1 MISHEGEALV
11 NILFLCTA
19 NIQRSKTAE
28 EIFRAANSEHEY
40 KSAGLSSK
48 YVQKANS
55 TLCTEEML
63 KWADR
68 IYVFEQQHIDRIQKH
83 TGNVYFPKITNLK
96 IPDDYQ
102 YFQRELVLLLL
113 ERVKLVNCVKTSSIN
128 HCVAFDLGASLLEKW
143 GCTTALKLAILGIN
157 KTDYHRFKTDPS
169 TISLNTEQLE
179 RLSYVARIHQ
189 NLKVAFSNPDNIY
202 GFMNMKN
209 NNSYFNGR
217 TPLSIIATG
226 NFDSLDE
233 VFKHIISMATGK

>member
-1 MISHEGEALV
+1 M

-28 EIFRAANSEHEY
+28 EIFRAANKNHQY
-40 KSAGLSSK
+40 KSAGISAK

-55 TLCTEEML
+55 TLCTEELL
-63 KWADR
+63 KWADQ

-83 TGNVYFPKITNLK
+83 TDDAFLPKIINLH

-113 ERVKLVNCVKTSSIN
+113 ERVKLVNYEHTPIIN
-128 HCVAFDLGASLLEKW
+128 HSVAFDLGSSLLEKW
-143 GCTTALKLAILGIN
+143 GCTTIQKLAILGVN
-157 KTDYHRFKTDPS
+157 KTDYHRFQTDPS
-169 TISLNTEQLE
+169 AVSLNTEQLE

-189 NLKVAFSNPDNIY
+189 SLKVTFSNPKNVY
-202 GFMNMKN
+202 GFMSMKN
-209 NNSYFNGR
+209 NNSFFNGR

-226 NFDSLDE
+226 NFDDFYD
-233 VFKHIISMATGK
+233 VFKCIDSTVIR

>member
-1 MISHEGEALV
+1 M
-11 NILFLCTA
+11 NILFLCTS
-19 NIQRSKTAE
+19 NIQCSKTAE
-28 EIFRAANSEHEY
+28 ELFRAANSGHEY
-40 KSAGLSSK
+40 KSAGLSAK

-63 KWADR
+63 QWADQ
-68 IYVFEQQHIDRIQKH
+68 IYVFEQQHIDRIKKH
-83 TGNVYFPKITNLK
+83 TGDVYLSKITNLK

-113 ERVKLVNCVKTSSIN
+113 ERVKLVSCVKTSSIN
-128 HCVAFDLGASLLEKW
+128 HSVAFDLGARLLEKW
-143 GCTTALKLAILGIN
+143 GCTTIQKLAILGIT
-157 KTDYHRFKTDPS
+157 KADFHRYQKN
-169 TISLNTEQLE
+169 INTVYLDKEQLE
-179 RLSYVARIHQ
+179 RLSYLANIHQ
-189 NLKVAFSNPDNIY
+189 NLKVAFSNPDNVY

-233 VFKHIISMATGK
+233 VFKRIDCMLHGA